1 VGLARAVRQTLS
13 ERTPAG
19 TGRPAWSTGST
30 MTRSSQR
37 WMPGP
42 RKQPTPTG
50 PASEVPYMLATGAQN
65 ASAKAWRTSGSRG
78 SLVVVIRL
86 GWIRSRPARASAASR
101 ASMDG

>member
-1 VGLARAVRQTLS
+1 M
-13 ERTPAG
+13 
-19 TGRPAWSTGST
+19 

-42 RKQPTPTG
+42 LQHPTPTG
-50 PASEVPYMLATGAQN
+50 PASDVPYMLATGALN
-65 ASAKAWRTSGSRG
+65 ASVRAWRTSGRSG

-86 GWIRSRPARASAASR
+86 GRIRSRPARASAASR